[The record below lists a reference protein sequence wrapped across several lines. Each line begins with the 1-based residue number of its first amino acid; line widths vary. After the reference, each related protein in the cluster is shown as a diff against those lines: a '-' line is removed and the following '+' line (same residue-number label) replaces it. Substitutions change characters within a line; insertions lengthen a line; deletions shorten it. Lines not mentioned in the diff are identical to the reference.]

1 MVRVRDFN
9 DGLDNVFPNPW
20 SASTDEHGQATLELP
35 SGNEILGV
43 KSGAYELP
51 ILQGQRAVDVRLS
64 SGKPTEV
71 TLRLQPQGTET
82 LGDQPP

>member
-43 KSGAYELP
+43 KSDAYELP

-71 TLRLQPQGTET
+71 ALRLQPRGTEK
-82 LGDQPP
+82 LGDLPP